1 MSPGPLGK
9 AGQEVRLWL
18 LEQVQAKG
26 CRLHSVCVAA
36 VQLDVGSRASKQPSV
51 VSSEGTEAC
60 FTGRHLMGI
69 DPNPPLVH
77 PDEAGRAVVGAR
89 HSVRQTRVVPCFRTG
104 SWHRGSQ
111 GGE

>member
-1 MSPGPLGK
+1 MSPGPLDK

-36 VQLDVGSRASKQPSV
+36 VQLDVGSRASQQPSV
-51 VSSEGTEAC
+51 VSSQGTGAC
-60 FTGRHLMGI
+60 FTGGHLMGI
-69 DPNPPLVH
+69 DHHPPLVH
-77 PDEAGRAVVGAR
+77 PDKAGRAVVAAW
-89 HSVRQTRVVPCFRTG
+89 HSVRQTRVVPCFRTC